1 MVIAGVVYAYD
12 YEVKLKEVI
21 ASFLRDEGGIRVINY
36 VLKTDGIVVEC
47 GKETM
52 LFKWGEVISVDVN
65 PYGVYVILSNQTAL
79 MLPERFFRYNQKEE
93 FLDEV
98 DRQVFNVRKRAPL
111 PLVKAKD
118 RVKLPKKNPSLF
130 FYAFTLLSFIP
141 LLGFFIGAVVV
152 MFGVWD
158 YRNKTVVAIG
168 VAGML
173 FTIGFYSYLTLSIS
187 PEDRRK
193 AKIFSAQVQLNNVV
207 EALEAFQR
215 ENKYYPDKLEDLS
228 NSGKRVYI
236 NDPIVS
242 PNPDSKFAASLHYEK
257 HFSGYKLFSVGIDQ
271 TPNTPDD
278 INPTLRGI
286 GLISD

>member
-1 MVIAGVVYAYD
+1 MEICVRIVKQDCADDLKHFYFRRYFFQSKVLYLLFGAFFLCNLIFYQSFSVEEYLVVLIGFTVIAGVVYAYD

-21 ASFLRDEGGIRVINY
+21 ASFLRDESGIRVINY

-118 RVKLPKKNPSLF
+118 SVKLPKKNPSLF

-158 YRNKTVVAIG
+158 YRN
-168 VAGML
+168 
-173 FTIGFYSYLTLSIS
+173 
-187 PEDRRK
+187 
-193 AKIFSAQVQLNNVV
+193 
-207 EALEAFQR
+207 
-215 ENKYYPDKLEDLS
+215 
-228 NSGKRVYI
+228 
-236 NDPIVS
+236 
-242 PNPDSKFAASLHYEK
+242 
-257 HFSGYKLFSVGIDQ
+257 
-271 TPNTPDD
+271 
-278 INPTLRGI
+278 
-286 GLISD
+286 